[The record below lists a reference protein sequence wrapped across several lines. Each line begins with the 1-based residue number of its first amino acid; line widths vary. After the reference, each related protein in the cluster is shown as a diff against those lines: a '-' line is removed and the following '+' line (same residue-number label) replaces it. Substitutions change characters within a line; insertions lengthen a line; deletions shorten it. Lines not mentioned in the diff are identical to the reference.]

1 MAENRSLR
9 TRVKI
14 CGLTRVDDAVEA
26 CRLGADAIGLVFYPD
41 SSRAV
46 RPEQAADI
54 ARALPP
60 FVSVVPLFLNPGEAL
75 VRQVLETVP
84 VDLLQF
90 HGEESPAF
98 CESFGRRYIKA
109 VPMGGGQDPAA
120 YAARYRYA
128 SGFLLDSHMPGGA
141 GGSGKAFDWRAIP
154 ADLGRPLIIAGGLNA
169 ANVGEAIRRY
179 RPWGVDVS
187 SGVESA
193 PGIKDAQAIATFINE
208 VQRVQ

>member
-1 MAENRSLR
+1 M
-9 TRVKI
+9 
-14 CGLTRVDDAVEA
+14 DDAVEA
-26 CRLGADAIGLVFYPD
+26 CRLGADAIGLVFYAG
-41 SSRAV
+41 SSRAL

-54 ARALPP
+54 VRALPP
-60 FVSVVPLFLNPGEAL
+60 FVSIVPLFLNPGEAL
-75 VRQVLETVP
+75 VRQVLEAVP

-90 HGEESPAF
+90 HGEEPPAF

-109 VPMGGGQDPAA
+109 VPMGGDEDPAS
-120 YAARYRYA
+120 YAARYRQA
-128 SGFLLDSHMPGGA
+128 AGFLLDSHVPGGA

-154 ADLGRPLIIAGGLNA
+154 GDLGRPLIIAGGLNA
-169 ANVGEAIRRY
+169 VNVGEAIRRY

-193 PGIKDAQAIATFINE
+193 PGIKDAQAMATFINE